1 MEEIW
6 GGLLG
11 RNIQSIRL
19 KCGLTQAK
27 IAERLKDRGIEM
39 SGRKLSNIETGRKNV
54 SVRELMALQELFGV
68 GYEEFFR
75 E

>member
-1 MEEIW
+1 MKEIW
-6 GGLLG
+6 GGILG

-19 KCGLTQAK
+19 KCGLTQEKA
-27 IAERLKDRGIEM
+27 AEYLRDRGIEM

-54 SVRELMALQELFGV
+54 SVRELMAFQELFGV
-68 GYEEFFR
+68 SYEEFFR